1 MKVKKI
7 NLPDE
12 SIQLLNYYN
21 PSMPFFIGMIGR
33 SDYTDGKTMLPERRV
48 NFQALVVAF
57 LRRGRGIV
65 VIDDKEYKVKEGDL
79 FFMPK
84 GHTHYCKADA
94 DTPWISDFIVVD
106 GELAHKMLELYI
118 PKDRWVIE
126 NFNAEYFMSG
136 IRELYDTY
144 AENMEEFI
152 KYATLLYCSFIVDVN
167 ASLSR
172 GADKVA
178 YRVKYIIDY
187 NSHKNLTVKDIA
199 DKLHYSVNYVIRS
212 FKKEF
217 DKTPA
222 QYYLERKIEL
232 AQMYLRTSEDTV
244 SEISEKL
251 NFIDQHYF
259 SNAFKRSTGMT
270 PSLYRE
276 KFKPKTT

>member
-12 SIQLLNYYN
+12 SVQLLNYYN

-33 SDYTDGKTMLPERRV
+33 SDHTDGKNAKPERRV

-57 LRRGRGIV
+57 LLKGRGVI
-65 VIDDKEYKVKEGDL
+65 VIDDKEYRVKEGDL

-84 GHTHYCKADA
+84 GHTHYYKADDDAPWTA
-94 DTPWISDFIVVD
+94 DFVVAD
-106 GELAHKMLELYI
+106 GELAHKMIELYL
-118 PKDRWVIE
+118 PKDRCVIE

-144 AENMEEFI
+144 SENVEEFI

-167 ASLSR
+167 AFLSR
-172 GADKVA
+172 RTDRVA

-217 DKTPA
+217 GKTPA

-232 AQMYLRTSEDTV
+232 AQMYLRTSTDTV

-276 KFKPKTT
+276 KFKPKQT